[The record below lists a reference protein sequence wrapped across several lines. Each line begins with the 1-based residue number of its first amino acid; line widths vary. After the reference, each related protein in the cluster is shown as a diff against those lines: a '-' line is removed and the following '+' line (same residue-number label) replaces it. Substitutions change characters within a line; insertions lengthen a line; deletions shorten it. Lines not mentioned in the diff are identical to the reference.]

1 VFFKFLKKYKS
12 NLIFGVFILLLIIP
26 QTRMP
31 IQVFLQRIIAFSPS
45 TISEDKRVSLADFS
59 WNLREVNGMSANLNA
74 SKEKVILIN
83 LWATWCPPCVAEM
96 PSLQALYDDY
106 GDRVDFYFVSN
117 EKSETITKFL
127 DKHNY
132 NFPVYQ
138 SLQSPP
144 SVLQSN
150 ALPTTYLID
159 KKGTILINKTGAADW
174 NSKKMKAL
182 LDRLLSE
189 EN

>member
-1 VFFKFLKKYKS
+1 MVLKFLKKHKS
-12 NLIFGVFILLLIIP
+12 NLIFGVFILLLIVP

-31 IQVFLQRIIAFSPS
+31 IQVFIQRMIAFSPS
-45 TISEDKRVSLADFS
+45 TLSEEKRLVLEDYSWSLKEVQEATV
-59 WNLREVNGMSANLNA
+59 NLSA
-74 SKEKVILIN
+74 SKNKVVLIN

-96 PSLQALYDDY
+96 PSLQKLYNDY

-117 EKSETITKFL
+117 EKEQTITRFL

-138 SLQSPP
+138 PLAEAPL
-144 SVLQSN
+144 VLQSN
-150 ALPTTYLID
+150 SLPTTFLID
-159 KKGTILINKTGAADW
+159 QEGTVLIKKTGVADW
-174 NSKKMKAL
+174 NSKKMRIL
-182 LDRLLSE
+182 LDELLI